1 MAKYVCNGAV
11 LKCSQ
16 AMPPSISTLI
26 VVPPTVNTEN
36 KQMANM
42 MDYVP
47 LSNVLTFGLCNA
59 TANPAVASA
68 TTAAAGVHTPA
79 PCIPN
84 IVTPWIGC
92 KMDVLV
98 RKNPAVLKSSKL
110 QCMWSGQISVSVEGQ
125 ATVKE
130 K

>member
-16 AMPPSISTLI
+16 AMPPSISSLI
-26 VVPPTVNTEN
+26 VIPPTVNAEK

-42 MDYVP
+42 MDFVP
-47 LSNVLTFGLCNA
+47 MTNVLTFGLCNA
-59 TANPAVASA
+59 KANPAVAAA

-79 PCIPN
+79 PCVPSI
-84 IVTPWIGC
+84 ITPWAGC

-98 RKNPAVLKSSKL
+98 RKSPAVLKSSTL
-110 QCMWSGQISVSVEGQ
+110 QCMFTGKISVSFEGQ

>member
-1 MAKYVCNGAV
+1 MAKYVCNGAM

-16 AMPPSISTLI
+16 AMPPATTTLI
-26 VVPPTVNTEN
+26 VIPPTVNAEK

-42 MDYVP
+42 MDFVP
-47 LSNVLTFGLCNA
+47 LTNIPTFGLCRA
-59 TANPAVASA
+59 IANPAVAAATSA
-68 TTAAAGVHTPA
+68 ALGVLTPV

-84 IVTPWIGC
+84 IVAPWTGC

-110 QCMWSGQISVSVEGQ
+110 MCIWTGQIEVSFEGQ
-125 ATVKE
+125 STVKE